1 MKVLQLL
8 LLLLF
13 SSYGYSQ
20 LFVNKGQNIYS
31 GQNTIIKIEGSIL
44 NDNSGS
50 FVHNGL
56 IEIDSSLIN
65 LNNSVYSGS
74 GTYKVF
80 QDWINSAQFTCNS
93 STVILTGNNQF
104 ITGDSITT
112 FYNLTLSGN
121 GIKRQTIDAKT
132 LGTLNLNNLE
142 LATDYNNHIIL
153 NASPNA
159 ILYDTNFGSEGFVSS
174 LGSGRLIRYTNSI
187 SDYNFPL
194 GSSLN
199 TYRFRPV
206 VIHTKT
212 NTNEVYAASFVNNNP
227 LNDNYNPQ
235 ITDIN
240 TCKVNELFYHNIERF
255 SNSFNADVS
264 IKYLPSDGNWNK
276 TSEWIN
282 AWSNPVGQNG
292 TSGNFLFIRA
302 QNWPYNSSK
311 IALSRI
317 TPIAPE
323 ISGDS
328 LICLENGN
336 SITLSSN
343 MNVIWNTNTGTI
355 LSGQNSNSAN
365 FEIAAGNTAFI
376 TAYYN
381 DGFCNSHL
389 DTFKIIVKEKP
400 VADFVLSDT
409 LTQPKKIIQATDLSQ
424 ANIISWNWD
433 FDNNHVSTIQH
444 PQFYYYNPGEYNVV
458 LIVENSDGCTDT
470 AMASIIIKEN
480 EIIIPNVISPNGDG
494 MNDYFKIPFKQYN
507 LTILNRWGQTV
518 YSGNEASTLFDGTA
532 INGETLPD
540 GTYYYIILHPNGEE
554 KGALTLIR

>member
-1 MKVLQLL
+1 MKALQLL

-20 LFVNKGQNIYS
+20 LFVNNGQNIYS
-31 GQNTIIKIEGSIL
+31 GQNAIIKIEGTIL

-50 FVHNGL
+50 IEHNGL

-65 LNNSVYSGS
+65 LNNSAFAGS
-74 GTYKVF
+74 GTYRVF
-80 QDWINSAQFTCNS
+80 QNWINSAQFFCVS
-93 STVILTGNNQF
+93 STVILTGNNQL

-112 FYNLTLSGN
+112 FFNLTLSGN
-121 GIKRQTIDAKT
+121 GIKRQTIDANT

-142 LATDYNNHIIL
+142 LATDSNNHVVL
-153 NASPNA
+153 NPNPNA
-159 ILYDTNFGSEGFVSS
+159 IIYNTAFGNEGFISS

-187 SDYNFPL
+187 SDYTYPV

-199 TYRFRPV
+199 IYRFRPV

-212 NTNEVYAASFVNNNP
+212 NNNEVYAASFVNNNP
-227 LNDNYNPQ
+227 LIDNYNPQ
-235 ITDIN
+235 ITDAN
-240 TCKVNELFYHNIERF
+240 TCKVNDLFYHNIERF

-264 IKYLPSDGNWNK
+264 IKYLASDGNWNK
-276 TSEWIN
+276 TSEWNN
-282 AWSNPVGQNG
+282 AWSNPVGQNAI
-292 TSGNFLFIRA
+292 SGNFHLIRS
-302 QNWPYNSSK
+302 QNWPYNGSK

-317 TPIAPE
+317 TPVAPE

-328 LICLENGN
+328 LICLENG
-336 SITLSSN
+336 ITLSSN
-343 MNVIWNTNTGTI
+343 MNVIWNTNTGI
-355 LSGQNSNSAN
+355 VLSGQNSNSAN
-365 FEIAAGNTAFI
+365 FEIPSGNTALI

-381 DGFCNSHL
+381 DGYCNSHL
-389 DTFKIIVKEKP
+389 DTFKITIKEKP
-400 VADFVLSDT
+400 VADFALSDT
-409 LTQPKKIIQATDLSQ
+409 ATKPNKIIQATDLSQ
-424 ANIISWNWD
+424 GNIITWNWD

-444 PQFYYYNPGEYNVV
+444 PQFYYQNPGEYNVV
-458 LIVENSDGCTDT
+458 LIVENSDGCSDT
-470 AMASIIIKEN
+470 ATVSIIINEN
-480 EIIIPNVISPNGDG
+480 EIIIPNVFSPNGDG

-532 INGETLPD
+532 INGEKLPD
-540 GTYYYIILHPNGEE
+540 GTYYYIIIHPNGEE